1 MDTPTDFDPE
11 AAGWTQRI
19 PSGLPPMANPL
30 WMRGAEFGFQT
41 RAEHANGRGVV
52 HGGVLATFIDH
63 ALGLTVREAI
73 GGGMNLATI
82 QLDLHYLAAAMPGQ
96 FLVASG
102 EVTRRTRS
110 VVFIRG
116 MLRHGETTVVAAT
129 GIWKILARP

>member
-1 MDTPTDFDPE
+1 MNTPTAFDP
-11 AAGWTQRI
+11 AADGWSQRI
-19 PSGLPPMANPL
+19 PSGLPSMANPL
-30 WMRGAEFGFQT
+30 WQRGAEYGFQC
-41 RAEHANGRGVV
+41 RDEHANGRGVV

-82 QLDLHYLAAAMPGQ
+82 QLDLHYIAAAMPGQ

-102 EVTRRTRS
+102 EVTRKTRS

-116 MLRHGETTVVAAT
+116 LLRHDGNTVVAAT
-129 GIWKILARP
+129 GIWKILGQP